1 MTRDYNMFEMWK
13 DYYDQSSNL
22 LDEKVKEDFPSQG
35 MGQILEMNL
44 LFKKV
49 LDETTENYLES
60 VNIPTR
66 NDIAALS
73 SLIVNVDSKVDDLEE
88 LLEEFKE
95 KQASQAGGENQA
107 DLQSELT
114 NVKKDIKDLDN
125 KVNEILYNYDNFPAN
140 PDEITFDFLNEND
153 HSDYEIS
160 GYNDKML
167 NRRRLLRNLRML
179 RNVFNHY

>member
-1 MTRDYNMFEMWK
+1 M
-13 DYYDQSSNL
+13 SS
-22 LDEKVKEDFPSQG
+22 F
-35 MGQILEMNL
+35 
-44 LFKKV
+44 
-49 LDETTENYLES
+49 TENVTDCLVFKFEEVERDTGKLDNTVYIIYDKKNHNYLIRGRRRWSHKNQSCTYSYKCEYA
-60 VNIPTR
+60 
-66 NDIAALS
+66 NDL
-73 SLIVNVDSKVDDLEE
+73 
-88 LLEEFKE
+88 
-95 KQASQAGGENQA
+95 A
-107 DLQSELT
+107 DFIQYL
-114 NVKKDIKDLDN
+114 VCPDN